1 MRNAVRDGPP
11 LEVPPHRLPRAGPR
25 MTRGPGRSVM
35 TAMRRPCATTP
46 MALLVAFAPACF
58 ARAGGSG
65 AAELARRPALGA
77 AAAAGRI
84 ELARTAAMHVL
95 RGGAASGDSPAG
107 DAGGVPGLRKRAR
120 RLAKTGDWGGAADV
134 YGEAIALLTGEP
146 SAATGSSEAAAGE
159 AGAGDTAAAALQ
171 SCRLN
176 HALCCLKAERL
187 DDAVA
192 ACTAA
197 LKAEPGCGIAH
208 FRRGQA
214 RTRTRTRTRTLTRAR
229 TPTPTPALVLAL
241 ALALTLSRRCW
252 PRGGARRRSG
262 TCSGRPR
269 PPPRAPR
276 SHALTL
282 TLTLTLTLSLTR
294 T

>member
-1 MRNAVRDGPP
+1 
-11 LEVPPHRLPRAGPR
+11 
-25 MTRGPGRSVM
+25 
-35 TAMRRPCATTP
+35 MRRPCATTP

-214 RTRTRTRTRTLTRAR
+214 RTRTRTRALTRAR
-229 TPTPTPALVLAL
+229 IPTPTPAPAPAL
-241 ALALTLSRRCW
+241 ALALSRRCW

-262 TCSGRPR
+262 TCSGRPGSS
-269 PPPRAPR
+269 PRAPR

-282 TLTLTLTLSLTR
+282 TLTLTLTLSLNR